1 MFCGGTRST
10 EMPSYDVHQHI
21 WPQPVVDVLRGRTRP
36 PRLVRDLL
44 ELVEGSFPVD
54 LGEHDLD
61 ARLALLD
68 RHEIDVAVVSLP
80 PTLGWERHPELA
92 DAYHAGVLDLAAAS
106 GERLLPLACGTCL
119 EGFAGACV
127 SATAATGDLGTLP
140 DELSRAGQVLFV
152 HPGPPAAAHASAPP
166 WWAAVVSYTAQMQA
180 AYLAWIADS
189 AERHPNLH
197 VIFAIL
203 AGGAPIQLERLRSR
217 AVEPQTVL
225 HPNVH
230 LEIASYG
237 RRALELSLDAC
248 GAGQL
253 LYGSDIPVI
262 DSRPTSN
269 ALSELGAGV
278 RRTIVTENPTRL
290 FA

>member
-1 MFCGGTRST
+1 
-10 EMPSYDVHQHI
+10 MPSYDVHQHI
-21 WPQPVVDVLRGRTRP
+21 WPQPVVDVLRRRMQP
-36 PRLVRDLL
+36 PRLERDLL
-44 ELVEGSFPVD
+44 ELEEGSFPVD
-54 LGEHDLD
+54 LAEHELD

-68 RHEIDVAVVSLP
+68 RDGIDVAVVSFP

-106 GERLLPLACGTCL
+106 GGRLLPLACGTCL

-127 SATAATGDLGTLP
+127 SAQAATGDLGTLP
-140 DELSRAGQVLFV
+140 DELGRAGQVLFV
-152 HPGPPAAAHASAPP
+152 HPGPPEAAHASAPT
-166 WWAAVVSYTAQMQA
+166 WWAAVASYTAQMQA
-180 AYLAWIADS
+180 AYLAWIADGTG
-189 AERHPNLH
+189 RHPSLH
-197 VIFAIL
+197 VVFAIL

-217 AVEPQTVL
+217 GVEPKTLL

-269 ALSELGAGV
+269 ALSELGEGV
-278 RRTIVTENPTRL
+278 RRTILTENPTRL